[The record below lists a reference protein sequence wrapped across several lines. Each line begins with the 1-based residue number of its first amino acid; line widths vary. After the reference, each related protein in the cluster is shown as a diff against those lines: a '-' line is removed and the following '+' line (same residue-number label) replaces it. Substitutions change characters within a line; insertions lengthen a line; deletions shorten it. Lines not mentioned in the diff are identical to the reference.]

1 MSKPWANEDSQED
14 ADEHENDSSYH
25 SQVATDLD
33 LSEDSLLLLGQVA
46 IVTIEHFVQWA
57 EFDHQIEFDHWAKLL
72 HAKDEF
78 KVRREVIDIVRSYW
92 WVHSLV
98 LDLKEELQGQRE
110 EKNAENDD
118 RERKEVEENDV
129 ERLVSLLLD
138 QVAVEVVQ

>member
-1 MSKPWANEDSQED
+1 M
-14 ADEHENDSSYH
+14 
-25 SQVATDLD
+25 
-33 LSEDSLLLLGQVA
+33 
-46 IVTIEHFVQWA
+46 
-57 EFDHQIEFDHWAKLL
+57 

-92 WVHSLV
+92 WVYGLV

-129 ERLVSLLLD
+129 ESLVSLLLD
-138 QVAVEVVQ
+138 QIAVEVVQ